1 MMSILMLL
9 KRKTVNKM
17 SVETNNESNVRANDV
32 QDALE
37 NSWGWFL
44 NHLEENEVEDESAV
58 KRIVER
64 ALDLVES
71 ELAEK

>member
-1 MMSILMLL
+1 MS
-9 KRKTVNKM
+9 
-17 SVETNNESNVRANDV
+17 ANDV
-32 QDALE
+32 RDALE

-64 ALDLVES
+64 ALDLVE
-71 ELAEK
+71 

>member
-58 KRIVER
+58 KQIVER
-64 ALDLVES
+64 VLDLVEL
-71 ELAEK
+71 ELAE

>member
-1 MMSILMLL
+1 MMSILRSL
-9 KRKTVNKM
+9 KRKKVNKM
-17 SVETNNESNVRANDV
+17 STETNRHSVSANDV
-32 QDALE
+32 RDALE

-71 ELAEK
+71 ELAE